1 MDCACNVKGVY
12 ISGLTVKEVAFRLN
26 TMMQCRIFCSQYGF
40 DCRFAFIEWNVPAID
55 VGCAFKHWEA
65 ALVRRD
71 INEIKLVTDAVFRV
85 AEWSW

>member
-1 MDCACNVKGVY
+1 M
-12 ISGLTVKEVAFRLN
+12 VKEVTFRSSG
-26 TMMQCRIFCSQYGF
+26 MMQCGIFFSQYGF

-55 VGCAFKHWEA
+55 VRCAFKHWKT